1 MKCPIC
7 GNNSWL
13 HLDGNALMY
22 KCLNKE
28 CGNITEKEVTAK
40 NRSNI
45 RLREDREHIKNIVK
59 SNTKSILVSNIKK
72 IRTDIGLNQGE
83 VSQALGLSG
92 QRYGTIERCDNIPT
106 ISKLMDLCNIYNVTF
121 NDLFT
126 ITFVSE
132 EQYKVL
138 NRLVVKEKK
147 DITEEEKKNDS
158 SPIVLQEDKTID
170 ELEKKI
176 ADYEEEVGI
185 TERKIFNNDNNK
197 DEPELIEIKKV
208 LKKLDSELTTYRKK
222 NNAVLKQGTVI
233 DYYYWK
239 LAKEKIG
246 YDDKKEKG
254 SAK

>member
-7 GNNSWL
+7 GKNAWL

-22 KCLNKE
+22 KCLDEK
-28 CGNITEKEVTAK
+28 CGNITEKEVTTK
-40 NRSNI
+40 NTSNI
-45 RLREDREHIKNIVK
+45 KLREDREHIKNVAK

-72 IRTDIGLNQGE
+72 IRNDIGLNQGE

-126 ITFVSE
+126 ITFLSE

-138 NRLVVKEKK
+138 NRLVVKDKNASNNDEN
-147 DITEEEKKNDS
+147 DRSVILEEDMK
-158 SPIVLQEDKTID
+158 ID

-176 ADYEEEVGI
+176 VAYEEKTSV
-185 TERKIFNNDNNK
+185 TERKIFNNDTNK
-197 DEPELIEIKKV
+197 DTPELIKIKNN
-208 LKKLDSELTTYRKK
+208 LKKLDSDLTTYRKK
-222 NNAVLKQGTVI
+222 NNAILKQGTVI
-233 DYYYWK
+233 DYYYWTV
-239 LAKEKIG
+239 AKEIIG
-246 YDDKKEKG
+246 YDTDR
-254 SAK
+254 